1 MRHRKK
7 RSLDEPDQ
15 NWLVSYSDMM
25 TLLLFIF
32 VILYCLAVQNQG
44 RVNEAL
50 QSFYGAFAGGNR
62 ASVFDSSNL
71 GSIPVK
77 GQAGS
82 EDSIYSDVNKY
93 IEKNNLKGKVNVQEK
108 DNGISLELQEN
119 ILFDPGS
126 ALIKP
131 ENTGVLDK
139 IGELLKTLSNDII
152 IEGYTDDRPIDSGY
166 YQSNWELSSDRAV
179 KILRYFTDTAGL
191 KPERFQA
198 VGYGQYK
205 PIADNR
211 TAEGRRKNRRVD
223 IIIIENNASS
233 GH

>member
-1 MRHRKK
+1 M
-7 RSLDEPDQ
+7 
-15 NWLVSYSDMM
+15 
-25 TLLLFIF
+25 
-32 VILYCLAVQNQG
+32 QNQG

-198 VGYGQYK
+198 VGYCPWGRLAKENPPCASVTALYLILSLLK
-205 PIADNR
+205 TMRHPGINRLDGIALNI
-211 TAEGRRKNRRVD
+211 ACYFCFFLFMIK
-223 IIIIENNASS
+223 S
-233 GH
+233 